1 MRVLLAAA
9 MAAALTML
17 PLHLLGASA
26 VLMREELRFD
36 AAELG
41 MAVAVFFAA
50 YGVVAWLAGRISDRQ
65 GPRVSLAVAT
75 LASAVALAGI
85 GGVARDWNSVL
96 VFLVIAGVGNA
107 FAQVGGNLALAA
119 GVGSARQGLA
129 FGIKQS
135 AVPSSSLLSGLAVP
149 AFALTFGWRWSYA
162 IALALVPLLAALLAR
177 RLPLARDHRRADGG
191 APTRW
196 AMLAAIAV
204 AYGGASGTSATLGAF
219 VVASAVH
226 HGIAVAAAAT
236 MLAAGSLTSIAV
248 RLAAGWLVDRRG
260 RAGFGIIAS
269 LLLAGSVGYAAMA
282 TGERVVFVAGSV
294 VAFGAGW
301 GWNGAFNHAVTSMNR
316 RNPGTATGMT
326 MIGMSVGG
334 IVWPLVF
341 GQIVERIGYGPAWAA
356 SALVALA
363 SSAILAGCVRRLR
376 REDPATPGE
385 TGEAGET
392 GR

>member
-26 VLMREELRFD
+26 VLMRDELRFD

-41 MAVAVFFAA
+41 MAVAVFFGA
-50 YGVVAWLAGRISDRQ
+50 YGVVAWLAGRLTDRK
-65 GPRVSLAVAT
+65 GPRVSLAIAAT
-75 LASAVALAGI
+75 ASAVALAGI
-85 GGVARDWNSVL
+85 GGVARDWSSVL
-96 VFLVIAGVGNA
+96 VCLVIAGVGNA

-119 GVGSARQGLA
+119 GVGSSRQGLA

-135 AVPSSSLLSGLAVP
+135 AVPSSSLLAGLAVP

-162 IALALVPLLAALLAR
+162 IALALVPLLAALLMR
-177 RLPLARDHRRADGG
+177 RLPVARDHQRRDSA

-196 AMLAAIAV
+196 LMLGAIAV

-236 MLAAGSLTSIAV
+236 LLAFGSLASIAV

-282 TGERVVFVAGSV
+282 TGEHVLFVAGSV
-294 VAFGAGW
+294 IAFGAGW
-301 GWNGAFNHAVTSMNR
+301 GWNGAFNHAVTSMNQ

-341 GQIVERIGYGPAWAA
+341 GQIVERNGYGPAWAA
-356 SALVALA
+356 STLVALA

-376 REDPATPGE
+376 REGMAMQGHV
-385 TGEAGET
+385 G
-392 GR
+392 GRRG